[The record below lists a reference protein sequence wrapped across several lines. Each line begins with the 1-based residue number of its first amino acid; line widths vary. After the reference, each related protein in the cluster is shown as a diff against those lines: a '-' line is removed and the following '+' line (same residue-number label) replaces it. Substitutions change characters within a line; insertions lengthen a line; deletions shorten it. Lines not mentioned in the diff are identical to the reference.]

1 MSNPT
6 LQELRTLI
14 DSIDQDLACLLQRR
28 FEIALQIRQLKTAT
42 TDTAREQDVLNHWH
56 GLAQAHRLSRP
67 FVDQLL
73 PIILN
78 ESKRV
83 QDTRSISAQ

>member
-1 MSNPT
+1 MNTPT

-14 DSIDQDLACLLQRR
+14 DAIDQDLACLLQRR
-28 FEIALQIRQLKTAT
+28 FEIGMQIRQLKTT
-42 TDTAREQDVLNHWH
+42 TLDTTREQEVLNHWH

-73 PIILN
+73 PLILS
-78 ESKRV
+78 ESKRI